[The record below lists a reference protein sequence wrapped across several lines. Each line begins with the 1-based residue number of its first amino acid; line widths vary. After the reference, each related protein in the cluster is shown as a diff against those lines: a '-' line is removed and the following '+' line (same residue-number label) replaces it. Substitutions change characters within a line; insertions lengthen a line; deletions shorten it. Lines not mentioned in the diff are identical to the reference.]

1 MPKKSAK
8 DEAAPRRRGA
18 KAGVKAA
25 VIDVETER
33 TLVMRVLLHSPK
45 DTLAG
50 LVAVAA
56 IAAIVANALFLQTG
70 RHPAPMFGTVI
81 NLPAPSSVP
90 LSNPLPRPRPV
101 GADTSPLEPRATE
114 FRVEPK
120 PAEPKP
126 AEPKPAEHKLAEKA
140 PEKPVEAT
148 ASTRSND
155 PMTNLV
161 KATTSTPPA
170 AVRPPAPI
178 PALSPA
184 ARRIAGVQRALSEYG
199 YGNLKITGSMSGETQ
214 AAIQKFEREHKMQVT
229 GQVSDRLLRE
239 LAAAIGH
246 PVE

>member
-1 MPKKSAK
+1 
-8 DEAAPRRRGA
+8 
-18 KAGVKAA
+18 
-25 VIDVETER
+25 
-33 TLVMRVLLHSPK
+33 MRVLLHSPK

-56 IAAIVANALFLQTG
+56 ISAIVANALFLQTG

-90 LSNPLPRPRPV
+90 LSNPIPRPRPV
-101 GADTSPLEPRATE
+101 GADTSPLEPKATK

-120 PAEPKP
+120 P
-126 AEPKPAEHKLAEKA
+126 AEKA

-148 ASTRSND
+148 ASTPRSGD

-161 KATTSTPPA
+161 KQTTSAPSSVA
-170 AVRPPAPI
+170 IARPPSPI
-178 PALSPA
+178 PVQQSPA
-184 ARRIAGVQRALSEYG
+184 ARRVAGVQRALSEFG
-199 YGNLKITGSMSGETQ
+199 YGNLKITGTMSGETQ
-214 AAIQKFEREHKMQVT
+214 SAIQKFEREHKMQVT

-239 LAAAIGH
+239 LGAAIGH

>member
-18 KAGVKAA
+18 KAATV
-25 VIDVETER
+25 DVETER
-33 TLVMRVLLHSPK
+33 NLVMRVLLHSPK

-56 IAAIVANALFLQTG
+56 VGAIVANALFLQTG

-81 NLPAPSSVP
+81 NLPAPSSMQ

-101 GADTSPLEPRATE
+101 GADSSPLEPRATE
-114 FRVEPK
+114 FR
-120 PAEPKP
+120 AEPKP
-126 AEPKPAEHKLAEKA
+126 AERAAEKA

-148 ASTRSND
+148 ASTRAND

-161 KATTSTPPA
+161 KQTTSTPPSA
-170 AVRPPAPI
+170 MRPPAPI
-178 PALSPA
+178 PVPQSPA

-199 YGNLKITGSMSGETQ
+199 YGNLKITGTMNGETQ
-214 AAIQKFEREHKMQVT
+214 SAIQKFEREHKMQVT
-229 GQVSDRLLRE
+229 GQLSDRLLRE
-239 LAAAIGH
+239 LGAAIGH

>member
-18 KAGVKAA
+18 KAATV
-25 VIDVETER
+25 DVETER
-33 TLVMRVLLHSPK
+33 NLVMRVLLHSPK

-56 IAAIVANALFLQTG
+56 IGAIVANALFLQTG

-81 NLPAPSSVP
+81 NLAAPSSMQ

-114 FRVEPK
+114 FR
-120 PAEPKP
+120 AEPKP
-126 AEPKPAEHKLAEKA
+126 AERAAEKA

-148 ASTRSND
+148 ASTRAND

-161 KATTSTPPA
+161 KATTSTPPSA
-170 AVRPPAPI
+170 MRPPAPI
-178 PALSPA
+178 PVPQSPA

-199 YGNLKITGSMSGETQ
+199 YGNLKITGTMSGETQ
-214 AAIQKFEREHKMQVT
+214 SAIQKFEREHKMQVT
-229 GQVSDRLLRE
+229 GQLSDRLLRE
-239 LAAAIGH
+239 LGAAIGH

>member
-1 MPKKSAK
+1 VPKKSAK

-18 KAGVKAA
+18 KAA
-25 VIDVETER
+25 VVDVETER
-33 TLVMRVLLHSPK
+33 NLVMRVLLHSPK

-90 LSNPLPRPRPV
+90 LSNPMPRPRPV

-120 PAEPKP
+120 PVEPKP
-126 AEPKPAEHKLAEKA
+126 AERAAEKP

-170 AVRPPAPI
+170 ALRPPAPI
-178 PALSPA
+178 PAQSPA

-199 YGNLKITGSMSGETQ
+199 YGNLKITGSMSAETQ

-239 LAAAIGH
+239 LAAAIGR

>member
-18 KAGVKAA
+18 KAA

-33 TLVMRVLLHSPK
+33 NLAMRILLHSPK

-56 IAAIVANALFLQTG
+56 VSAIVANALFLQTG

-114 FRVEPK
+114 FR
-120 PAEPKP
+120 AEPKP
-126 AEPKPAEHKLAEKA
+126 VERAAEKA

-148 ASTRSND
+148 ASTPRAGD

-161 KATTSTPPA
+161 KQTTSAPPQSVA
-170 AVRPPAPI
+170 IARPPAPI
-178 PALSPA
+178 PVAQSPA

-199 YGNLKITGSMSGETQ
+199 YGNLKITGTMGAETQ
-214 AAIQKFEREHKMQVT
+214 SAIQKFEREHKMQVT

-239 LAAAIGH
+239 LGAAIGH

>member
-18 KAGVKAA
+18 KAA

-33 TLVMRVLLHSPK
+33 NLAMRILLHSPK

-56 IAAIVANALFLQTG
+56 VSAIVANALFLQTG

-114 FRVEPK
+114 FR
-120 PAEPKP
+120 AEPKP
-126 AEPKPAEHKLAEKA
+126 VERAA
-140 PEKPVEAT
+140 EKPVEAT
-148 ASTRSND
+148 ASTPRAGD

-161 KATTSTPPA
+161 KQTTSAPPQSVA
-170 AVRPPAPI
+170 IARPPAPI
-178 PALSPA
+178 PVAQSPA

-199 YGNLKITGSMSGETQ
+199 YGNLKITGTMGAETQ
-214 AAIQKFEREHKMQVT
+214 SAIQKFEREHKMQVT

-239 LAAAIGH
+239 LGAAIGH

>member
-1 MPKKSAK
+1 VPKKSAK

-18 KAGVKAA
+18 KAATV
-25 VIDVETER
+25 DVETER
-33 TLVMRVLLHSPK
+33 NLVMRVLLHSPK

-56 IAAIVANALFLQTG
+56 IGAIVANALFLQTG

-81 NLPAPSSVP
+81 NLAAPSSMQ

-114 FRVEPK
+114 FR
-120 PAEPKP
+120 AEPKP
-126 AEPKPAEHKLAEKA
+126 AERAAEKA

-148 ASTRSND
+148 ASTRAND

-161 KATTSTPPA
+161 KATTSTPPSA
-170 AVRPPAPI
+170 MRPPAPI
-178 PALSPA
+178 PVPQSPA

-199 YGNLKITGSMSGETQ
+199 YGNLKITGTMSGETQ
-214 AAIQKFEREHKMQVT
+214 SAIQKFEREHKMQVT
-229 GQVSDRLLRE
+229 GQLSDRLLRE
-239 LAAAIGH
+239 LGAAIGH

>member
-18 KAGVKAA
+18 KAA
-25 VIDVETER
+25 VVDVETER
-33 TLVMRVLLHSPK
+33 NLVMRVLLHSPK

-56 IAAIVANALFLQTG
+56 ITAIVANALFLQTG

-90 LSNPLPRPRPV
+90 LSNPMPRPRPV

-114 FRVEPK
+114 FRIEPK
-120 PAEPKP
+120 PVERA
-126 AEPKPAEHKLAEKA
+126 AEKT

-148 ASTRSND
+148 VSTRSND

-170 AVRPPAPI
+170 ALRPPAPI
-178 PALSPA
+178 PVQSPA

-199 YGNLKITGSMSGETQ
+199 YGNLKITGTMSGETQ
-214 AAIQKFEREHKMQVT
+214 SAIQKFEREHKMQVT

>member
-8 DEAAPRRRGA
+8 DETAPRRRGA
-18 KAGVKAA
+18 KAA

-33 TLVMRVLLHSPK
+33 NLVMRVLLHSPK

-56 IAAIVANALFLQTG
+56 IGAIVANALFLQTG

-81 NLPAPSSVP
+81 NLPAPSSVA
-90 LSNPLPRPRPV
+90 LSNPMPRPRPV

-114 FRVEPK
+114 FR
-120 PAEPKP
+120 AEPKP
-126 AEPKPAEHKLAEKA
+126 AERAAEKP

-148 ASTRSND
+148 ASTPRAGSD

-161 KATTSTPPA
+161 KATTSTPPSA
-170 AVRPPAPI
+170 MRPPAPI
-178 PALSPA
+178 PVPQSPA
-184 ARRIAGVQRALSEYG
+184 ARRIAGAQRALSEYG
-199 YGNLKITGSMSGETQ
+199 YGNLKITGTMSGETQ
-214 AAIQKFEREHKMQVT
+214 SAIQKFEREHKMQVT
-229 GQVSDRLLRE
+229 GQLSDRLLRE
-239 LAAAIGH
+239 LGAAIGH

>member
-8 DEAAPRRRGA
+8 DDTAPRRRGA
-18 KAGVKAA
+18 KAA

-33 TLVMRVLLHSPK
+33 NLVLRVLLHSPK

-56 IAAIVANALFLQTG
+56 VGAIVANALFLQTG

-81 NLPAPSSVP
+81 NLPAPSSAS

-114 FRVEPK
+114 FR
-120 PAEPKP
+120 AEPKP
-126 AEPKPAEHKLAEKA
+126 AERAAEKPA
-140 PEKPVEAT
+140 EKPVEAT
-148 ASTRSND
+148 ASTRAND
-155 PMTNLV
+155 PMANLV
-161 KATTSTPPA
+161 KATTSTSPA
-170 AVRPPAPI
+170 AMRPPAPI
-178 PALSPA
+178 PAQSPA

-199 YGNLKITGSMSGETQ
+199 YGNLKITGTMSAETQ
-214 AAIQKFEREHKMQVT
+214 SAIQKFEREHKMQVT

-239 LAAAIGH
+239 LGAAIGR
-246 PVE
+246 PVD